1 MIRGNKYSLNTVL
14 LQEFFIFRGRKG
26 WTVVAD
32 NLSWEPVSCEDAA
45 QGVGCAFCSGSFHRT
60 NYFRPF
66 RMCINHDEIMVGL
79 MSSKIN
85 VYAVPWS
92 GGP

>member
-1 MIRGNKYSLNTVL
+1 MIRGDKYSLNTVL
-14 LQEFFIFRGRKG
+14 LQEFSIFSRRKG
-26 WTVVAD
+26 WTVGAYY
-32 NLSWEPVSCEDAA
+32 LSWEAVSCEDAA

-66 RMCINHDEIMVGL
+66 RVCIHHDEIMIGL

-85 VYAVPWS
+85 VYTVPWS